1 MSKKVL
7 VVDAQGGGIGRLLV
21 TGLKKEMPD
30 LEVWAVG
37 ANHTAALAMKKA
49 GADETATGENAVI
62 VCSRRADIITGPI
75 GIVIADS
82 MMGEITP
89 AIAEAIGASD
99 AMRVLVPM
107 NRCRTIIAGVQNS
120 ALGEMVRDAIEKIQ
134 KIVETETTN

>member
-1 MSKKVL
+1 MSKRVL
-7 VVDAQGGGIGRLLV
+7 VIDAQGGGIGRLLV
-21 TGLKKEMPD
+21 AGIKKEIPD

-37 ANHTAALAMKKA
+37 ANHSAALAMKKA

-62 VCSRRADIITGPI
+62 VCSRRVDIITGPI

-99 AMRVLVPM
+99 AIRVLVPM
-107 NRCRTIIAGVQNS
+107 NRCSTVIAGVQNS
-120 ALGEMVRDAIEKIQ
+120 AIGEMVRDAVAKIR
-134 KIVETETTN
+134 IIAEGEITN